1 MRRQMTRKQ
10 RLQKRRTTR
19 KNYGKRRL
27 TRKKLFICKRRVHG
41 PCKQRGGDV
50 GIVTPVADTDAYVV
64 KTVEGVPTPMSLT
77 RYKEDYEGNAFGDTT
92 GV

>member
-1 MRRQMTRKQ
+1 
-10 RLQKRRTTR
+10 
-19 KNYGKRRL
+19 
-27 TRKKLFICKRRVHG
+27 
-41 PCKQRGGDV
+41 V